1 MRDHV
6 KILGIL
12 SMVLGGLGLVVALGV
27 FALFGGIAGAAG
39 VANSG
44 NDGLAGAGIV
54 AVIGLFLAGVI
65 AVISLPQLLGG
76 WGLINYKPWARVLMI
91 VVSVVSLL
99 HVPLGTALGVYG
111 LWVLFNEETKYL
123 FAHGGRPPAPYSPPA
138 YASAPGAYQPP
149 PSGYAGPP
157 YAPPTYPAPAR
168 PSEPAPTPG
177 YPTQPPQ

>member
-12 SMVLGGLGLVVALGV
+12 SMVLGGLGLLAALGI

-39 VANSG
+39 VANRG

-54 AVIGLFLAGVI
+54 AAIGLFLAGVI

-111 LWVLFNEETKYL
+111 LWVLFNDETKYL
-123 FAHGGRPPAPYSPPA
+123 FASGGRPPVPYLPA
-138 YASAPGAYQPP
+138 YPSAPSAYQPNP
-149 PSGYAGPP
+149 AGYAPGS
-157 YAPPTYPAPAR
+157 YAPPSYPAPAR
-168 PSEPAPTPG
+168 PNEPAPTPG
-177 YPTQPPQ
+177 YPSQPPH

>member
-27 FALFGGIAGAAG
+27 FALFGGLAGAAG
-39 VANSG
+39 VSNSG
-44 NDGLAGAGIV
+44 NDGLAGAGV
-54 AVIGLFLAGVI
+54 LAAIGLFLAGVI

-111 LWVLFNEETKYL
+111 LWVLFNDETKYL
-123 FAHGGRPPAPYSPPA
+123 FASGGRPSVPYQG
-138 YASAPGAYQPP
+138 APGAYAPAP
-149 PSGYAGPP
+149 GYVPGP
-157 YAPPTYPAPAR
+157 YAAPGYPAPAR
-168 PSEPAPTPG
+168 PNEPTPTPG
-177 YPTQPPQ
+177 YPTRPPQ

>member
-12 SMVLGGLGLVVALGV
+12 NMVLGGLGLVVALGV

-39 VANSG
+39 MANSG

-54 AVIGLFLAGVI
+54 AVIGLFLAGLI
-65 AVISLPQLLGG
+65 TVISLPQLIGG

-111 LWVLFNEETKYL
+111 LWVLFNDETKYL
-123 FAHGGRPPAPYSPPA
+123 FASGGRPPIPYSPAYPA
-138 YASAPGAYQPP
+138 ATGGYGPGPAAS
-149 PSGYAGPP
+149 
-157 YAPPTYPAPAR
+157 YPAPIR
-168 PSEPAPTPG
+168 PEAPAPTPG
-177 YPTQPPQ
+177 YPSQPPQ

>member
-12 SMVLGGLGLVVALGV
+12 SMVLGGLGLVIALGV

-39 VANSG
+39 VANTG

-99 HVPLGTALGVYG
+99 HIPLGTALGVYG
-111 LWVLFNEETKYL
+111 LWVLFNDETKYL
-123 FAHGGRPPAPYSPPA
+123 FASGGRPPVPYSPA
-138 YASAPGAYQPP
+138 YPGAPSPYQPN
-149 PSGYAGPP
+149 SAGYGPGSS
-157 YAPPTYPAPAR
+157 PPTYPAPAR
-168 PSEPAPTPG
+168 PNEPAPTPG
-177 YPTQPPQ
+177 YPSQPPQ